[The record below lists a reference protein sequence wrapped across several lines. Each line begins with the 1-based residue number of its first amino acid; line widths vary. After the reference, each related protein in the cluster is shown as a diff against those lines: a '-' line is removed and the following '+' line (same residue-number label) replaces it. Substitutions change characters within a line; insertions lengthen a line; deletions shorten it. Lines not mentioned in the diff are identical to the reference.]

1 LLRGCG
7 RDNRTVIRLP
17 RNGQHGHHRVAGAA
31 SNSHPSASASPDGK
45 IIVDRNARGR
55 LRIMRGRRDGRARCA
70 RVYRRA
76 QRAPRKKSIRIRN
89 FCAQSLEKVRTRLA
103 ALRAG
108 LSARAARPSFTTEG
122 MRSRK
127 DHV

>member
-1 LLRGCG
+1 
-7 RDNRTVIRLP
+7 
-17 RNGQHGHHRVAGAA
+17 
-31 SNSHPSASASPDGK
+31 
-45 IIVDRNARGR
+45 
-55 LRIMRGRRDGRARCA
+55 MRGRRDERARCA

-89 FCAQSLEKVRTRLA
+89 FCAHSLEKVRTRLA